1 MAGQYRNNIC
11 LYKMPTSRLF
21 IGAKLKNHDP
31 CKIWKVSNWTTQYVP
46 TFIAQSFDGM
56 LYHLLVAVQNELN
69 FSFTL
74 VESYGKFGT
83 KLGNGYWS
91 GQIGAVQRREID
103 ISIMD
108 LTVMYE
114 RAQVILPL
122 EEKGH
127 LFWHELCLTNL
138 VELE

>member
-1 MAGQYRNNIC
+1 M
-11 LYKMPTSRLF
+11 
-21 IGAKLKNHDP
+21 
-31 CKIWKVSNWTTQYVP
+31 
-46 TFIAQSFDGM
+46 
-56 LYHLLVAVQNELN
+56 LVAVQNELN

-83 KLGNGYWS
+83 KLGNGSWS

-127 LFWHELCLTNL
+127 LF
-138 VELE
+138 